1 MSVPPCL
8 APLFQEVAANDDD
21 PRDPPALV
29 VGAGDDICLSDE
41 AVDGGAIVNAALAA
55 MLAVFVVDKLECI
68 QTKPDPFSLSP
79 PPEGWASSL
88 QHRSLVK
95 PTFDHFARGRKIKMA
110 IPGYDEQALNER

>member
-29 VGAGDDICLSDE
+29 VVAGDDICLSDE

-55 MLAVFVVDKLECI
+55 MLVVFMVDKLECI
-68 QTKPDPFSLSP
+68 QTKPNPFSTSLRLQRPSSQFT
-79 PPEGWASSL
+79 ASL
-88 QHRSLVK
+88 LVK
-95 PTFDHFARGRKIKMA
+95 FDHFACGGAQNQNGDSRV
-110 IPGYDEQALNER
+110 DQALNER